1 MIKGCYPSINT
12 MFCLL
17 TTRRFL
23 LFLPQFRNSFH
34 PVLRI
39 KLFFHLRHL
48 ILDKLLIE
56 SQCLRFLVFLSTL
69 VFLTVVLP
77 FLALL
82 ITLFIS
88 VSKSSSSV
96 ISIFLMMVITFLNIC
111 SLVRVVICMINTL
124 LTSLHFFK

>member
-56 SQCLRFLVFLSTL
+56 SQCLRFLVFLS
-69 VFLTVVLP
+69 
-77 FLALL
+77 LL
-82 ITLFIS
+82 DCGF
-88 VSKSSSSV
+88 
-96 ISIFLMMVITFLNIC
+96 TFLSFVDNLIHLSIKVIFFGNIHLLDDGDNFLEHL
-111 SLVRVVICMINTL
+111 LVGKGGHLYDKYFTYF
-124 LTSLHFFK
+124 SSFF